1 LYGPNYRVRLTKVHT
16 ITYRA
21 IPADVRKF
29 EDVENAVKATI
40 EKYGRI
46 DYLINGAAGNFLSPF
61 ENLSPNAFRT
71 VIEIDLIGKQ
81 FGYIRRT
88 EYMFY

>member
-1 LYGPNYRVRLTKVHT
+1 
-16 ITYRA
+16 
-21 IPADVRKF
+21 
-29 EDVENAVKATI
+29 VEKAVKATI

-81 FGYIRRT
+81 VNSYVTDRGYVSLT
-88 EYMFY
+88 VHDNA

>member
-1 LYGPNYRVRLTKVHT
+1 MTC
-16 ITYRA
+16 RA

-81 FGYIRRT
+81 VGYIRRT
-88 EYMFY
+88 GYICY

>member
-1 LYGPNYRVRLTKVHT
+1 MPNTGYNVE
-16 ITYRA
+16 RA
-21 IPADVRKF
+21 VAADVRKF

-40 EKYGRI
+40 AKYGRI

-81 FGYIRRT
+81 KKSNLTIGRCMPMR
-88 EYMFY
+88 